1 MNLRPQDHSE
11 GNQAQYNKK
20 YAIHYQKP
28 GEEEL
33 KQIVLELPSIFTVGD
48 CIDFSIEQIN
58 IQDPCIYIKSKSL
71 LAFKFQGSADRFKLK
86 VAKKNGKPK
95 DDLPALDNEQQL
107 IDTGAIVFALVLNQ
121 NQQQLEKQI
130 TFAPTNQ
137 SNQTQQSQPNQQD
150 SSIKQRTSYSNSLS
164 NNKKNKNGGNDQKND
179 ANGFCFFKQCA

>member
-11 GNQAQYNKK
+11 SNQAQYNKK
-20 YAIHYQKP
+20 YAIYYQKP
-28 GEEEL
+28 GDEEP
-33 KQIVLELPSIFTVGD
+33 KQIVLELPNIFTVGD

-58 IQDPCIYIKSKSL
+58 IQDPSL
-71 LAFKFQGSADRFKLK
+71 KLQGSSDHFKLK

-121 NQQQLEKQI
+121 KQQQLEKQI

-137 SNQTQQSQPNQQD
+137 NNQIQQSQNNLQE

-164 NNKKNKNGGNDQKND
+164 NNKKSKNGGNDQKND
-179 ANGFCFFKQCA
+179 GNGFCFFKQCA

>member
-1 MNLRPQDHSE
+1 MNLRPQDNQE

-20 YAIHYQKP
+20 YSIYYQKP

-33 KQIVLELPSIFTVGD
+33 KQIVLELPNIFTVGD
-48 CIDFSIEQIN
+48 CIDFTIEQIN
-58 IQDPCIYIKSKSL
+58 IQDPT
-71 LAFKFQGSADRFKLK
+71 FKFKGSADCFKLK

-121 NQQQLEKQI
+121 SQQQLEKQI
-130 TFAPTNQ
+130 TFAPTNYT
-137 SNQTQQSQPNQQD
+137 SQTQQSQVNQQE

>member
-1 MNLRPQDHSE
+1 MNLKQQDNQQ

-20 YAIHYQKP
+20 YAIYYQKS
-28 GEEEL
+28 GEEDL

-48 CIDFSIEQIN
+48 CIDFTIDQIK
-58 IQDPCIYIKSKSL
+58 IQDST
-71 LAFKFQGSADRFKLK
+71 FQFSGQTDRFKLK

-121 NQQQLEKQI
+121 NQQQFEKQI
-130 TFAPTNQ
+130 TFAPTNNQTNQINQ
-137 SNQTQQSQPNQQD
+137 SNQTQQQQVNLQD

-164 NNKKNKNGGNDQKND
+164 NNKKSKNGGNDQKND